1 MGVVINTNIPSISAA
16 RSLSA
21 TRQDLEQAME
31 RLSSGKRINGAK
43 DDAAGMS
50 VVTRM
55 KAQIT
60 SLNQAVRN
68 TNDGI
73 SLLSTYDGAADEIE
87 DILIRMRELAVLA
100 QNATYTVS
108 DARNANLEFQAL
120 RNEVDRIASKTKFNG
135 SLDVSSGGG
144 ALNYSFQVGFNGG
157 DAVTGTLN
165 SLQLSALT
173 AAVGSQLTRGITAY
187 DIGSAAAAVTSAYG
201 ATAPDASTLVGVGAG
216 GYSAGDIG
224 NAADFSQF
232 ANHASQAVDYLDKGL
247 SNLNV
252 ARATVG
258 ATINRLEHTVSN
270 LMNVVQRTEEARSR
284 IEDADFATESAALAR
299 ANVLVQAGSAMLA
312 QANQNPQY
320 VLALLRS

>member
-1 MGVVINTNIPSISAA
+1 MGIVINTNISSIQAA
-16 RSLSA
+16 RALSS
-21 TRQDLEQAME
+21 TRADLELAME

-55 KAQIT
+55 KAQIS

-68 TNDGI
+68 ANDGI

-87 DILIRMRELAVLA
+87 DILVRMRELATLA
-100 QNATYTVS
+100 QNGTYTLG
-108 DARNANLEFQAL
+108 DTRNANLEFQAL

-135 SLDVSSGGG
+135 SLDIASGG
-144 ALNYSFQVGFNGG
+144 ADLAYSFQVGFNGG
-157 DAVTGTLN
+157 DAVTGDLKKF
-165 SLQLSALT
+165 QLSALT
-173 AAVGSQLTRGITAY
+173 TKVASALARGITAY
-187 DIGSAAAAVTSAYG
+187 DE
-201 ATAPDASTLVGVGAG
+201 
-216 GYSAGDIG
+216 YSG
-224 NAADFSQF
+224 NAASTYVTTGVDASAIAGTFSTGDTLTNAANYSAW
-232 ANHASQAVDYLDKGL
+232 ANHASAAVSYLDAGL

-258 ATINRLEHTVSN
+258 AQINRLEHTVSN

-284 IEDADFATESAALAR
+284 IEDADFAAESAAMAR

-312 QANQNPQY
+312 QANQSPQY
-320 VLALLRS
+320 VLALLRG